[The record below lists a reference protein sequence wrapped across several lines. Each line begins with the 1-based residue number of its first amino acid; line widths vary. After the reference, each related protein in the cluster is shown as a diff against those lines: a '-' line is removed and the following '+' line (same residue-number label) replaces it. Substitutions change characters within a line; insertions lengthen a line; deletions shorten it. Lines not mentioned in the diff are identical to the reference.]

1 MPTTESPTKQ
11 LSRDS
16 ILCHSTE
23 ICPKCQNLL
32 NSPRYKRTNHGTQ
45 FVYTCSECSAEF
57 AFVPV
62 TEFRLFEV
70 IPQ

>member
-11 LSRDS
+11 LSLDS

-32 NSPRYKRTNHGTQ
+32 NPSGLQQTNRGSQ
-45 FVYTCSECSAEF
+45 FIYACPECSAEF

>member
-1 MPTTESPTKQ
+1 MPTTESPIKQ
-11 LSRDS
+11 LSHEPLPEHS
-16 ILCHSTE
+16 IVF
-23 ICPKCQNLL
+23 CPKCQNLL
-32 NSPRYKRTNHGTQ
+32 NSPRYKRTNRGTQ
-45 FVYTCSECSAEF
+45 FVYTCPECSAEF

>member
-1 MPTTESPTKQ
+1 MQTTKASIKKLSPIPG
-11 LSRDS
+11 S
-16 ILCHSTE
+16 ITVD

-32 NSPRYKRTNHGTQ
+32 EPVGLQPTNRGTQ
-45 FVYTCSECSAEF
+45 FVYSCPDCGSEF